1 MNSFGFIREA
11 CNAMGMK
18 FKIENGG
25 FFDDLVEYDP
35 TVLDATDKSI
45 EALNRIAG
53 GDYWKNIITRYKNSE
68 SFCMLMH
75 KKNC

>member
-45 EALNRIAG
+45 EALNRIAFFFFFF
-53 GDYWKNIITRYKNSE
+53 NIITRYKNGE

>member
-53 GDYWKNIITRYKNSE
+53 GDY
-68 SFCMLMH
+68 
-75 KKNC
+75 